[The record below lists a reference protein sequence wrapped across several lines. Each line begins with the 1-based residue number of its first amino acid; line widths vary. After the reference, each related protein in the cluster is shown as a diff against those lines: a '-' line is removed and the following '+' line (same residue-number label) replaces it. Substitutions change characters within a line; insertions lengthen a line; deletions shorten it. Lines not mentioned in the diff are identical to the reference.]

1 MSVWLNQEAANFQDI
16 SHQNWKR
23 RKGSTPIRDFL
34 KILSYFRVALV
45 ISSRCWNFAYS
56 NLKRR
61 GKKGLIQ
68 FSRTIANE
76 YWIGPQQNN
85 GSMFWSL
92 HGTCRPFITLYRSH
106 WVTPRFLSFSV
117 SVSCYETEAGSR
129 LILENTQSPKPH
141 EPIKS
146 NLNFTLVGINYHQFL
161 VSQSSVSN
169 NTNALIQGR
178 RQQLWARG
186 KWWCGAP

>member
-1 MSVWLNQEAANFQDI
+1 MSLIPNEVLTKVSPDMSVWLNQEAANFQDI

-56 NLKRR
+56 DLKR

-92 HGTCRPFITLYRSH
+92 HGTCRPFIS
-106 WVTPRFLSFSV
+106 LSFSV

-141 EPIKS
+141 EGPMNLS
-146 NLNFTLVGINYHQFL
+146 NQTWTLHW
-161 VSQSSVSN
+161 SE
-169 NTNALIQGR
+169 
-178 RQQLWARG
+178 
-186 KWWCGAP
+186 